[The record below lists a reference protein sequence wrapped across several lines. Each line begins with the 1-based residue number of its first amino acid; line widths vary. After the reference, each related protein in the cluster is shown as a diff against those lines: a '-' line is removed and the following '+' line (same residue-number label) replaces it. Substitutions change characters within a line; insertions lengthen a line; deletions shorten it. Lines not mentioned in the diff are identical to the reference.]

1 MKYDVTDKENYN
13 HSVVSAPTKPAQ
25 LSPLRQRLAE
35 KGEQIMQKRQ
45 LLTLDEIEAKID
57 EARLRKDYAKA
68 DALSAQILARMN
80 RALESKIKHA
90 SLLEKANLRH
100 NTEETKSQE
109 CDKSLASTKKR
120 QEQIQLRRIKADEVE
135 RDCSVNS
142 AKGL

>member
-1 MKYDVTDKENYN
+1 MK
-13 HSVVSAPTKPAQ
+13 
-25 LSPLRQRLAE
+25 
-35 KGEQIMQKRQ
+35 KRQ

-90 SLLEKANLRH
+90 YLLEKANLRH
-100 NTEETKSQE
+100 QTEETKNQE
-109 CDKSLASTKKR
+109 CEKSLSNTKQR

-135 RDCSVNS
+135 RDNSVNAVKS
-142 AKGL
+142 LSQLNEMNVNLETLIREVYQKIKTEEA